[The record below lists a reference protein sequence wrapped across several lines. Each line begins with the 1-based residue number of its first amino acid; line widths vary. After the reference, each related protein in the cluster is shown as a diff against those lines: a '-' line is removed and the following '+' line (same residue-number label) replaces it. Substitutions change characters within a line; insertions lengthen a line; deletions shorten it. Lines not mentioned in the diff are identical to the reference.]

1 MTLKKDELELI
12 ENTDGLV
19 VYDNKDKEVVAKSGK
34 AGNGEASLE
43 VAGERWVLCW
53 VRMPGGGQ

>member
-19 VYDNKDKEVVAKSGK
+19 VYDNKDKEVVARSDK
-34 AGNGEASLE
+34 AGNGEAILE
-43 VAGERWVLCW
+43 VDGERWVLCW
-53 VRMPGGGQ
+53 VRMPGGKQ